1 MDNLTQECKRATNA
15 LDAIVKEL
23 QGLQGRDIRL
33 KDILEYHVGI
43 KITSAESKRIIKNRG

>member
-1 MDNLTQECKRATNA
+1 MDQLTQECKRATNA
-15 LDAIVKEL
+15 LDAIVQEL

-43 KITSAESKRIIKNRG
+43 KITSAEAKRIIKNRG